1 MKTEIND
8 FDRHMSAA
16 TFAEA
21 GEHETAVEMLQ
32 EEDAGTEAAKS
43 PKIHIERKK
52 KPYVGM
58 VIFGAVSLSGY
69 AYLMT
74 HQGWV
79 SEEFT
84 MGGWHAAY
92 PVMTAILFSFIHGA
106 FASNMLTILGI
117 EAKKK

>member
-1 MKTEIND
+1 MKTELND

-16 TFAEA
+16 AFAEA
-21 GEHETAVEMLQ
+21 GEQETAVEILQ
-32 EEDAGTEAAKS
+32 EGQGEIETVKTPVAKN
-43 PKIHIERKK
+43 
-52 KPYVGM
+52 KPYTGM

-69 AYLMT
+69 AALMT
-74 HQGWV
+74 HQGWI

-92 PVMTAILFSFIHGA
+92 PVMTAIIFSFIHGA
-106 FASNMLTILGI
+106 FASNLLTILGI